1 MGELGKTEQGKF
13 VFEPKETGFSS
24 LRKTGFQA

>member
-13 VFEPKETGFSS
+13 VFEPKENGLSS
-24 LRKTGFQA
+24 LRKPGFQA